1 MAGLLLTVLNGISQ
15 GVLLFLVASGL
26 SLIFGVMGVLNFAHG
41 GFFAL
46 GAFIVYSLTAGAAVP
61 APEFVLLVVVASLAV
76 GTLGMIVEATVF
88 RRIYHLTPIDA
99 LLATYAVLLTIQGA
113 ITQVWGVNP
122 VGQPM
127 PPELDSAVTVAG
139 ATLPIYDFVL
149 LAIGAI
155 VVVSVWWLLQRTDL
169 GRSVRAIAADRTM
182 SASLGI
188 DTRRVFTLMF
198 GLGAALAGLGGALV
212 APLVQIDT
220 SLAATFVI
228 QSFAVVI
235 VGGLGS
241 MYGALVA
248 AILLGLLNSVLVGID
263 PGLSDFSLY
272 LGMAAI
278 LLVRPQGLFG
288 MPAGDRR

>member
-1 MAGLLLTVLNGISQ
+1 MSGFLLTVLNGISQ

-46 GAFIVYSLTAGAAVP
+46 GAFLIYSLTAGAAVP
-61 APEFVLLVVVASLAV
+61 APQYLALVIVASLGV
-76 GTLGMIVEATVF
+76 GLLGMIVEAIVF
-88 RRIYHLTPIDA
+88 RRIYHLEPIDA

-122 VGQPM
+122 LGQPM
-127 PPELDSAVTVAG
+127 PRQFQSAMTVAG

-149 LAIGAI
+149 LVIGAI
-155 VVVSVWWLLQRTDL
+155 VVVAVWWLLQRTSL

-188 DTRRVFTLMF
+188 DTRRIFTLMF
-198 GLGAALAGLGGALV
+198 GLGAALAGLGGALI

-235 VGGLGS
+235 VGGLGN

-263 PGLSDFSLY
+263 PSYSDFSLY
-272 LGMAAI
+272 LGMAVI
-278 LLVRPQGLFG
+278 LLIRPQGLFG
-288 MPAGDRR
+288 VAVGERR

>member
-1 MAGLLLTVLNGISQ
+1 MAGVLLTVLNGISQ

-46 GAFIVYSLTAGAAVP
+46 GAFLVYSLTGGAAVA
-61 APEFVLLVVVASLAV
+61 APQFLLMAIVAGLVVGAV
-76 GTLGMIVEATVF
+76 GMFVEATVF
-88 RRIYHLTPIDA
+88 RRIYHLAPIDA

-113 ITQVWGVNP
+113 ITQVWGVDP
-122 VGQPM
+122 IGQPM
-127 PPELDSAVTVAG
+127 PPGLQSATTVAG
-139 ATLPIYDFVL
+139 ATLPVYDFVL
-149 LAIGAI
+149 LAIGGI
-155 VVVSVWWLLQRTDL
+155 VVVGMWWLLQRTSL
-169 GRSVRAIAADRTM
+169 GRRVRAIAADRTM

-188 DTRRVFTLMF
+188 DTRRVFTVMF
-198 GLGAALAGLGGALV
+198 GLGAALAGLGGALI

-235 VGGLGS
+235 VGGLGN

-263 PGLSDFSLY
+263 PAFSDFSLY
-272 LGMAAI
+272 LGMVAI

-288 MPAGDRR
+288 AEFGERR